1 VGALAAAGCARF
13 REPAAKRAGPPGDG
27 GAVRKYV
34 TKNIRLPKVLVPYPG
49 PILEPGA
56 QDVFLYLRPEA
67 NGVLVESLLFRV
79 FKSQTYA
86 QKFTVVYLANMT
98 GDFVVKNRIIEQ
110 HYALKIS
117 FARFGKAAFTR
128 SMQKKFEERFGVPF
142 REARIIPSFGANR
155 LLGLSYEELFR
166 LWVPPENYA
175 VIAGQSVKKYGDWFI
190 VNYDIPAILHKNS
203 RRTDFAVMICRS
215 LLTRS
220 EFHELVTEMHRRL
233 VSEGAIPPDRP
244 LARTFHY
251 SAGPFEQIQDGI
263 GYLFDTEIN
272 HLPLHSISFAA
283 YLMANDVGS
292 EAILRAVRHP
302 ILRFRDPDGSV
313 FEENLFS
320 YTMDETYPGA
330 LEKFNRRVR

>member
-1 VGALAAAGCARF
+1 M
-13 REPAAKRAGPPGDG
+13 
-27 GAVRKYV
+27 RKYI
-34 TKNIRLPKVLVPYPG
+34 TRNIRLPKVLIPYPG
-49 PILEPGA
+49 PILTPGA
-56 QDVFLYLRPEA
+56 QDVFLYLRPEV

-110 HYALKIS
+110 HYALKIM

-128 SMQKKFEERFGVPF
+128 AMQGKFEEKFGVPF
-142 REARIIPSFGANR
+142 REAKIVPSFGADR
-155 LLGLSYEELFR
+155 LLGMSYEELFK

-175 VIAGQSVKKYGDWFI
+175 VIFGQSVKRYGDWFI

-215 LLTRS
+215 LLTRR
-220 EFHELVTEMHRRL
+220 EFHELVTEMQHRL
-233 VSEGAIPPDRP
+233 VTEGAIPADRP

-263 GYLFDTEIN
+263 GYLFDAGIN
-272 HLPLHSISFAA
+272 HLPLPSISFAA
-283 YLMANDVGS
+283 YLMAHGIGK
-292 EAILRAVRHP
+292 EAIMRAIRHP
-302 ILRFRDPDGSV
+302 ILRFRTPEGDT
-313 FEENLFS
+313 FEENLLS
-320 YTMDETYPGA
+320 YTIDETYPGA
-330 LEKFNRRVR
+330 LEKFNQRVH